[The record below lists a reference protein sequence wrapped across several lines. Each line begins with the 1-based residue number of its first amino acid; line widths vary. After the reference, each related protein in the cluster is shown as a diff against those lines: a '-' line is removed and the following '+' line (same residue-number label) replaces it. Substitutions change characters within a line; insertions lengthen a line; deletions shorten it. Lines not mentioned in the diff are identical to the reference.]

1 MYGKLLPAMKLK
13 LDENISR
20 HLKPILE
27 NLSHDVLTV
36 SDQGLLS
43 QDDIT
48 IGMAAKTEGRML
60 LTLDLEFGDL
70 RKHPPGEH
78 PGIILFRPRS
88 FGPLFVNRFV
98 EDFVRETDL
107 ETLRG
112 CVVLVD
118 TSKVRVRPPP
128 TNIEQ
133 NGIPE

>member
-1 MYGKLLPAMKLK
+1 MKLK

-20 HLKPILE
+20 HLKPILA
-27 NLSHDVLTV
+27 NLNHDVLTV

-43 QDDIT
+43 QNDT
-48 IGMAAKTEGRML
+48 GIGMAAKREGRIL

-70 RKHPPGEH
+70 RKYPPGEH

-88 FGPLFVNRFV
+88 FGPLLVNRFV

-107 ETLRG
+107 EALRG

-118 TSKVRVRPPP
+118 ASKVRVRHPP

-133 NGIPE
+133 NGIQE